1 MDSSIDQMTQDLAR
15 AAYAKRTQRA
25 YTDMIVRIRDRLGK
39 PVASWTRDD
48 VRSAV
53 DWLASLGKSASWL
66 TQRYCALRFLFKR
79 TLGKPDMV
87 SFLKLPKVYSP
98 LPTVL
103 SLDEVHA
110 LLRAIHEPRYQA
122 IAMVMY
128 GAGLRIT
135 EAIALE
141 TRDID
146 GARGVVIVR
155 HGKGNK
161 AREAK
166 LSPSLYEWLRAYWDR
181 ARPRAPYLFACSKR
195 GTLPRPDTV
204 RAALA
209 KAGKAAWI
217 KKHVTPHVLRHS
229 FATHLLDEGTDV
241 HVVRQLL
248 GHASI
253 ATTARYARVTQK
265 RVRETPSPLD
275 LLPQR
280 RR

>member
-1 MDSSIDQMTQDLAR
+1 MDTSIDQMAQDLAR
-15 AAYAKRTQRA
+15 AEYAKDTQKK
-25 YTDMIVRIRDRLGK
+25 YVEMIVRLRDRLGK
-39 PVASWTRDD
+39 PIATWSRDD
-48 VRSAV
+48 VRGV
-53 DWLASLGKSASWL
+53 VEWLGSLGKSPSWL
-66 TQRYCALRFLFKR
+66 AHRYCALKFLFTR
-79 TLGKPDMV
+79 TLGTPEMI
-87 SFLKLPKVYSP
+87 SFLRLPKVYSP

-110 LLRAIHEPRYQA
+110 LLRAIREPRYQA

-135 EAIALE
+135 EALALE

-146 GARGVVIVR
+146 GARGVLIVR

-166 LSPSLYEWLRAYWDR
+166 LSSSLYGWLRDYW
-181 ARPRAPYLFACSKR
+181 ARTRPPEPHLFSCPKR
-195 GTLPRPDTV
+195 GTLPKADTV
-204 RAALA
+204 RAALSKAA
-209 KAGKAAWI
+209 KGAWI

-253 ATTARYARVTQK
+253 STTARYARVTQK